1 MSAENA
7 KNPKISS
14 EEMKRV
20 MSTQEGKDLLQL
32 LSQSGGLQAAV
43 EAFRKGDMQGVKTAL
58 QPALQTQEA
67 GQLLEKINGK

>member
-43 EAFRKGDMQGVKTAL
+43 EAFRKGDMQGVQKAL
-58 QPALQTQEA
+58 QPALQSKKA
-67 GQLLEKINGK
+67 GELLEKINGK

>member
-1 MSAENA
+1 MNAENG

-14 EEMKRV
+14 KEMQRV
-20 MSTQEGKDLLQL
+20 MSSQEGKELLQL
-32 LSQSGGLQAAV
+32 LSRSGGLEAAM